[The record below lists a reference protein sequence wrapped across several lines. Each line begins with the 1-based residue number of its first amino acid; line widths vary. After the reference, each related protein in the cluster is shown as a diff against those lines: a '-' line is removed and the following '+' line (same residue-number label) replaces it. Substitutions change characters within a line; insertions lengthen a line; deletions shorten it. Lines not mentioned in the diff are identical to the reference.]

1 MGFSQNKETCS
12 VKRVKL
18 YYIFHEKERAYKG
31 IRSSD
36 KHSGD
41 PLRFKSSGQAF
52 LRVGRVFLSRTGF
65 RESQDRYS

>member
-31 IRSSD
+31 FRSSD

-52 LRVGRVFLSRTGF
+52 LRVGHVFLSRTGF
-65 RESQDRYS
+65 RES